1 MSWRWRLVVDAS
13 VLLAIGSVVPTVPT
27 ADVVTAAQVLG
38 PQGLGPV
45 PFGVAKP
52 NAVGGL
58 IRVFGK
64 PSSAGSNSGCDGRY
78 SEVEWGELVAE
89 FRLGVFSGYRY
100 LTGGWPLTAPG
111 FPHPPPSQ
119 LRGPHLATAKG
130 ISLGSTLGQLRSA
143 YDNVHF
149 VGVDKWKVANGLVF
163 VVDAAREPELPSSKV
178 VEIKFGTC
186 GDF

>member
-111 FPHPPPSQ
+111 FLTHRLHSSAALTSLLP
-119 LRGPHLATAKG
+119 KG
-130 ISLGSTLGQLRSA
+130 SRSA
-143 YDNVHF
+143 
-149 VGVDKWKVANGLVF
+149 
-163 VVDAAREPELPSSKV
+163 ARSGSYARLTTTSTSKASTSGRWPTDLSLSSMRHGSRN
-178 VEIKFGTC
+178 FPRARS
-186 GDF
+186 